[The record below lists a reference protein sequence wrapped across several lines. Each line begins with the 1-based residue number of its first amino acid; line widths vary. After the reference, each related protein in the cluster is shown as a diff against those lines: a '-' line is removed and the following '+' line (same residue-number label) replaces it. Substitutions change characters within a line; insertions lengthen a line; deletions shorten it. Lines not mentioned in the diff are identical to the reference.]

1 MEKDHPN
8 KNRIPFSDQSA
19 ISSSKQ
25 CLQMDLN
32 GIMTSRGETKHK
44 MQHIQAKN
52 TTVHYKWQG
61 EMESNT
67 TEMNKGRHILT

>member
-19 ISSSKQ
+19 ISSSKK

-32 GIMTSRGETKHK
+32 GIMTNRGET
-44 MQHIQAKN
+44 
-52 TTVHYKWQG
+52 
-61 EMESNT
+61 
-67 TEMNKGRHILT
+67 